1 MNDLLQSY
9 TLLAAGLRADPQ
21 FCLASAVVWLDPM
34 WQDADEDWDVPHDE
48 DGTIGIAL
56 TVTRKAFPDIYV
68 QAVEAIRQGASY
80 TDIDRLICDGI
91 TERGIPLDNLEW
103 IGFGVPMPAY
113 GVELNDADFYTT
125 HPEVIPILACFGI
138 SPEANPYHMTIPDC
152 VYTAAEIIATDLAK
166 RPEEQYQQVAWLLRW
181 LTSATNNSICDW
193 DAELM
198 MEVEPLAWETN
209 DLAFARVMIEEADE
223 IMGDVLTGLYWLT
236 SEPAVM
242 QAMQDNIHRIYKAI
256 QKKGKNNDA
265 PNIRLKWVD
274 VRQLEAI
281 LQ

>member
-1 MNDLLQSY
+1 MNDLLQTY
-9 TLLAAGLRADPQ
+9 TFLNQAMQSDSLL
-21 FCLASAVVWLDPM
+21 CLAQAVCWLDPL
-34 WQDADEDWDVPHDE
+34 WRGYDEDFYHDP
-48 DGTIGIAL
+48 DGILSAAL
-56 TVTRKAFPDIYV
+56 VVTRQLFPDLYV
-68 QAVEAIRQGASY
+68 DAIDKLRQGATY
-80 TDIDRLICDGI
+80 ATVDQLICEGI
-91 TERGIPLDNLEW
+91 SNTGIPLDNLEYLPYG
-103 IGFGVPMPAY
+103 IPLPAY

-166 RPEEQYQQVAWLLRW
+166 RPEEQYQQVAWGLLW

-274 VRQLEAI
+274 LAI
-281 LQ
+281 CPE

>member
-1 MNDLLQSY
+1 MNDLLQTY
-9 TLLAAGLRADPQ
+9 TFLNQAMQSDSLL
-21 FCLASAVVWLDPM
+21 CLAQAVCWLDPL
-34 WQDADEDWDVPHDE
+34 WRGYDEDFYHDP
-48 DGTIGIAL
+48 DGILSAAL
-56 TVTRKAFPDIYV
+56 VVTRQLFPDLYV
-68 QAVEAIRQGASY
+68 DAIDKLRQGATY
-80 TDIDRLICDGI
+80 TTVDQLICEGI
-91 TERGIPLDNLEW
+91 SNTGIPLDNLEYLPYG
-103 IGFGVPMPAY
+103 IPLPAY

-166 RPEEQYQQVAWLLRW
+166 RPEEQYQQVAWVLLW

-274 VRQLEAI
+274 LAI
-281 LQ
+281 CPE

>member
-1 MNDLLQSY
+1 MNDLLQTY
-9 TLLAAGLRADPQ
+9 TFLNQAMQSDSLL
-21 FCLASAVVWLDPM
+21 CLAQAVCWLDPL
-34 WQDADEDWDVPHDE
+34 WRGCDEDFYHDP
-48 DGTIGIAL
+48 DGILSAAL
-56 TVTRKAFPDIYV
+56 VITRQLFPDLYV
-68 QAVEAIRQGASY
+68 DAIDKLRQGATY
-80 TDIDRLICDGI
+80 TTVDQLICEGI
-91 TERGIPLDNLEW
+91 SNTGIPLDNLEYLPYG
-103 IGFGVPMPAY
+103 IPLPAY
-113 GVELNDADFYTT
+113 GVELNDANFYTS

-152 VYTAAEIIATDLAK
+152 VYTAAEIIATDLAE

-256 QKKGKNNDA
+256 QKKGKNHDA

-274 VRQLEAI
+274 LAI
-281 LQ
+281 CPE

>member
-1 MNDLLQSY
+1 MNDLLQTY
-9 TLLAAGLRADPQ
+9 TFLNQAMQSDSLL
-21 FCLASAVVWLDPM
+21 CLAQAVCWLDPL
-34 WQDADEDWDVPHDE
+34 WRGYDEDFYHDP
-48 DGTIGIAL
+48 DGILSAAL
-56 TVTRKAFPDIYV
+56 VITRQLFPDLYV
-68 QAVEAIRQGASY
+68 DAIDKLRQGATY
-80 TDIDRLICDGI
+80 TTVDQLICEGI
-91 TERGIPLDNLEW
+91 SNTGIPLDNLEYLPYG
-103 IGFGVPMPAY
+103 IPLPAY
-113 GVELNDADFYTT
+113 GVELNDADFYTS

-138 SPEANPYHMTIPDC
+138 SPEANPYHMMIPDC

-166 RPEEQYQQVAWLLRW
+166 RPEEQYQQVAWVLLW

-274 VRQLEAI
+274 LAI
-281 LQ
+281 CPE

>member
-1 MNDLLQSY
+1 MNDLLQTY
-9 TLLAAGLRADPQ
+9 TFLNQAMQSDSLL
-21 FCLASAVVWLDPM
+21 FLAQTVCWLDPL
-34 WQDADEDWDVPHDE
+34 WRGYDEDFYHDP
-48 DGTIGIAL
+48 DGILSAAL
-56 TVTRKAFPDIYV
+56 VITRQLFPDIYV
-68 QAVEAIRQGASY
+68 DAIDKLRQGATY
-80 TDIDRLICDGI
+80 TTVDQLICEGI
-91 TERGIPLDNLEW
+91 SNTGIPLDNLEYLPYG
-103 IGFGVPMPAY
+103 IPLPAY

-166 RPEEQYQQVAWLLRW
+166 RPEEQYQQVAWVLRW

-193 DAELM
+193 DTELM

-209 DLAFARVMIEEADE
+209 ALAFACVMIEEADE
-223 IMGDVLTGLYWLT
+223 IMDDVLAGLYWLT

-242 QAMQDNIHRIYKAI
+242 QMMQDNIHRIYKAI

-274 VRQLEAI
+274 LAI
-281 LQ
+281 SPE